1 MRSVRRVRARHP
13 GATAY
18 ASRGVEHNIIIDAA
32 WLPNQDSIVRASE
45 AAWENSSTI
54 QPHRAGVYA
63 NFLDSDD
70 DTSRVRLRVTR
81 RV

>member
-1 MRSVRRVRARHP
+1 MPAAALSTTSSSTQP
-13 GATAY
+13 G
-18 ASRGVEHNIIIDAA
+18 S
-32 WLPNQDSIVRASE
+32 PNQDSIVRASE